1 MPSKFCTCAFTF
13 DSGTDKILG
22 MKIVLSGTFLK
33 NDYHI
38 LNLQCGYEYKIY
50 CIKNNHAENFVFMHT
65 M

>member
-22 MKIVLSGTFLK
+22 MKIVLSGTFLE

-50 CIKNNHAENFVFMHT
+50 CIKTIMLKIL
-65 M
+65 

>member
-1 MPSKFCTCAFTF
+1 MSSKFCTCTFTI

-50 CIKNNHAENFVFMHT
+50 CIKTIMLKIL
-65 M
+65 